1 MTPLSSNNYC
11 KNLCRTL
18 SVFCTLFTLMV
29 GVNYGTARAQSAWPT
44 QQPINLIVSYSP
56 GGGTDLTA
64 RLLAP
69 FLEKYLGNNARIV
82 VVNRTGAGGAIGFSE
97 LARAKPDGYTIGF
110 LNTPNLITI
119 PIERESS
126 FHWTDF
132 DLLGNVVDD
141 PGSFA
146 INTTH
151 SDIKT
156 LDELAAF
163 AKANPG
169 KITVGTTGVGSDDHL
184 AMLLFQRQTGAKL
197 THVPYKGSG
206 SVRTA
211 ISGGEITMAA
221 MNIGEISAYIKGGS
235 PLRALGVMS
244 EARADVAPHIP
255 TFREQGYDI
264 IMASLR
270 GIGAPKGLPIDIR
283 ERLVR
288 ALAQAVADPEFS
300 ARAKEAFNPMRYL
313 PPEEYRTLLRD
324 TENLFQDFWKE
335 LPWSEN

>member
-1 MTPLSSNNYC
+1 MTSPSCVIHHKKICRALDV
-11 KNLCRTL
+11 LCTIVTL
-18 SVFCTLFTLMV
+18 VA
-29 GVNYGTARAQSAWPT
+29 VNCGTALAQNTWPT

-64 RLLAP
+64 RMLAP
-69 FLEKYLGNNARIV
+69 FLEKYLGNSARIV
-82 VVNRTGAGGAIGFSE
+82 VVNRAGAGGAIGFAE

-110 LNTPNLITI
+110 LNTPNILTI
-119 PIERESS
+119 PIEREAS

-146 INTTH
+146 VNTTH
-151 SDIKT
+151 SAIKT
-156 LDELAAF
+156 LDELAGF

-184 AMLLFQRQTGAKL
+184 AMLLFQRLTGVKL

-221 MNIGEISAYIKGGS
+221 VNIGEVSAYIKGGT

-244 EARADVAPHIP
+244 EARADVAAHIP

-270 GIGAPKGLPIDIR
+270 GIAAPKGLSDDIR
-283 ERLVR
+283 EKLVR
-288 ALAQAVADPEFS
+288 ALAQAVRDPEFNS
-300 ARAKEAFNPMRYL
+300 KAKEAFNPMRYL
-313 PPEEYRTLLRD
+313 SPEEYRDLLHD
-324 TENLFQDFWKE
+324 TEILFQEFWQE
-335 LPWSEN
+335 LPWSEQ

>member
-1 MTPLSSNNYC
+1 MISFPSHTYR
-11 KNLCRTL
+11 KNLHRAR
-18 SVFCTLFTLMV
+18 VAFCTIIALAISQF
-29 GVNYGTARAQSAWPT
+29 GTAYAQNTWPA

-56 GGGTDLTA
+56 GGGTDITA
-64 RLLAP
+64 RILAP

-82 VVNRTGAGGAIGFSE
+82 VVNRTGAGGAIGFAE

-110 LNTPNLITI
+110 LNTPNLLTI
-119 PIERESS
+119 PIEREAA

-146 INTTH
+146 VNTSH
-151 SDIKT
+151 SNIKT

-163 AKANPG
+163 AKENPG

-184 AMLLFQRQTGAKL
+184 AMLLFQRLTGAKL

-211 ISGGEITMAA
+211 ISGGEIAMAA

-244 EARADVAPHIP
+244 EARADVAAHIP

-264 IMASLR
+264 VMASLR
-270 GIGAPKGLPIDIR
+270 GMGAPKGLPDDIR

-288 ALAQAVADPEFS
+288 ALAQAVQDPEFS
-300 ARAKEAFNPMRYL
+300 AKAKEAFSPMRYL
-313 PPEEYRTLLRD
+313 SPEAYRTLLHD
-324 TENLFQDFWKE
+324 TEILFQDFWQE